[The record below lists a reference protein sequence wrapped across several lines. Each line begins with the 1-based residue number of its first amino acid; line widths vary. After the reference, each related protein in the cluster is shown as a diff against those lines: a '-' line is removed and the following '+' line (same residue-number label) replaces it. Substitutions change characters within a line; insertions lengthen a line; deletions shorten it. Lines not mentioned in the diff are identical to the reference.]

1 MATILQFPIKNIR
14 SDHSEISESDR
25 EARLLA
31 EKIVN
36 IENAL
41 EYSSTEAIGMV
52 HRLGF
57 NITEENLLKD
67 VTLVVDSIR
76 SLMYRASKLS
86 HPMHEYVDKN
96 YILEDSEDGE
106 YAYNPSFI
114 PAKDPESEE

>member
-1 MATILQFPIKNIR
+1 MATILQFPIENIR
-14 SDHSEISESDR
+14 PDHREVSESDR

-57 NITEENLLKD
+57 NITEENLIKD

-76 SLMYRASKLS
+76 SLMYRASKLP

-96 YILEDSEDGE
+96 YILEDSGDGE
-106 YAYNPSFI
+106 YAFNPSFI
-114 PAKDPESEE
+114 PVKDLESEE